1 MTLTSLKSEGGGVT
15 KLLVGGFV
23 PSRNDVAFAE
33 VTMNEFKNGVTL
45 SGKSSSDA
53 CDSLSMYECVM
64 AACCTHCAVEYASGN
79 SVSACTSAA
88 NADACNGVV
97 SPPGSCLDVCNAYDD
112 DRDACMADERC
123 GYCDKTKRCL
133 TGKPGTSCEPCEET
147 YVGTDFA
154 QGWPHEGRGVF
165 WAPPPPPPSSP
176 PTSPPPPAAPVCINP
191 VSTCPVSADLTRICA
206 GEVAKES
213 FKSCSS
219 IREVSIGDSVTT
231 ISPVSSPREHSAVPR
246 HARTRP
252 PLATHALTRLP
263 FGLPHAHARAATR
276 RVPSI
281 VARAS
286 RA

>member
-1 MTLTSLKSEGGGVT
+1 MPRWLCHGSRSTPPPNSEFHPPHSLHRHYPSRFLPLPSQPLTTHPPRPRYSPLHTTSVRRWEMTLTSLKSEGGGVT

-23 PSRNDVAFAE
+23 PSRNGVAFDA
-33 VTMNEFKNGVTL
+33 VSMNEFYNGVTL

-53 CDSLSMYECVM
+53 CDSLSLYDCVM

-97 SPPGSCLDVCNAYDD
+97 TPPGSCLDECNAYDD

-123 GYCDKTKRCL
+123 GYCDKTERCL

-191 VSTCPVSADLTRICA
+191 VSTCRVRADLTLCPLPTA
-206 GEVAKES
+206 
-213 FKSCSS
+213 
-219 IREVSIGDSVTT
+219 
-231 ISPVSSPREHSAVPR
+231 SPQASP
-246 HARTRP
+246 
-252 PLATHALTRLP
+252 
-263 FGLPHAHARAATR
+263 AHNT
-276 RVPSI
+276 
-281 VARAS
+281 
-286 RA
+286 